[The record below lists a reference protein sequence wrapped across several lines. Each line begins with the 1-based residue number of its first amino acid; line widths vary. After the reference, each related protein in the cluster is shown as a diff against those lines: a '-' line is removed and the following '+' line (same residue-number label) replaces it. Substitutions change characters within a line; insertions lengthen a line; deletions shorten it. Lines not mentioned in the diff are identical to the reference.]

1 MCMEK
6 TLWEQAVEFHGH
18 ECIGLAAG
26 YRIAEAAVNAL
37 QNGCDCGCGGDSTE
51 KMVAVVE
58 NVSCS
63 VDAVQFITGCTLGKR
78 NLLIQNIGPGF
89 IFSLPDKNKA
99 VRVTLKENWKARREE
114 IMAHKKTEEEEKE
127 LLAAKMKSVIA
138 EILSEPLEDV
148 CRVEEVDYTVYH
160 MNKIQKKGGKY
171 MHGHRHKGHAHRHG
185 TEVCTCG
192 CGCMEVCTCGCGCTD
207 VCACGCGCTDVC
219 TCGCG
224 CETRVPFSFQRLFY
238 SRQEKI
244 ERLKDY
250 LKNLEA
256 EAKEVERR
264 LKRLEEDDQ

>member
-6 TLWEQAVEFHGH
+6 TLWEQTVDFHGH

-37 QNGCDCGCGGDSTE
+37 QNGCGCGCGGDSNE
-51 KMVAVVE
+51 EMVAVVE

-78 NLLIQNIGPGF
+78 NFLIQNIGPGY
-89 IFSLPDKNKA
+89 IFTLPHKDKA
-99 VRVTLKENWKARREE
+99 VRVTLKEDWKARREE
-114 IMAHKKTEEEEKE
+114 IMAHKKTGEEE

-138 EILSEPLEDV
+138 EILSEPIEKV
-148 CRVEEVDYTVYH
+148 CRVEEVDYAVYQ
-160 MNKIQKKGGKY
+160 KDGIQKKGGKHMY
-171 MHGHRHKGHAHRHG
+171 GHHHKGHARRHG
-185 TEVCTCG
+185 
-192 CGCMEVCTCGCGCTD
+192 MEVSTCGCGCTD
-207 VCACGCGCTDVC
+207 VCTCGCGCTDVC

-224 CETRVPFSFQRLFY
+224 CETPVPFSFQRLFY
-238 SRQEKI
+238 SKQEKI

-256 EAKEVERR
+256 EAKEVEKR
-264 LKRLEEDDQ
+264 LKRLEEDNK